1 MLRELLSLLLLS
13 TFLLINLGMAFMRAF
28 GSLAGMTWRKVLRLD
43 IPENEKKN
51 WEKLYTAVWLIV
63 GGWAFIKL
71 WGWSATRV
79 MAALFGFL
87 AFRSGANVTRT
98 LIYGLHDQ
106 RIIEEYTE
114 DSSVL
119 GIIGTATKLSLL
131 LETVFVVAFAL
142 AYKAFSVTLNP
153 NGLSANTFILYLWLA
168 GLAFGLLFGWFIA
181 RNNRGIL
188 LRNAIATVGFFTARK
203 GKRKADETVE
213 KAKKAPE
220 GLRSKL
226 PKLGK

>member
-1 MLRELLSLLLLS
+1 MFRELLSLFLLA
-13 TFLLINLGMAFMRAF
+13 TFLLINISVAFMRTF
-28 GSLAGMTWRKVLRLD
+28 GNLAGMTWRKVLRLD
-43 IPENEKKN
+43 IPQNEKKS
-51 WEKLYTAVWLIV
+51 WDRLYTVVWLLI

-71 WGWSATRV
+71 WGWSVMRV

-87 AFRSGANVTRT
+87 AFRSGAHVTKT

-114 DSSVL
+114 DSRLL
-119 GIIGTATKLSLL
+119 GIVGTATKLSLL

-142 AYKAFSVTLNP
+142 AYKAFSITLNP
-153 NGLSANTFILYLWLA
+153 NGMRANPLILYLWLA

-181 RNNRGIL
+181 RNNHGIL
-188 LRNAIATVGFFTARK
+188 LQNAIATVGFFTARK
-203 GKRKADETVE
+203 GRRKADETVE
-213 KAKKAPE
+213 KAKKAPK